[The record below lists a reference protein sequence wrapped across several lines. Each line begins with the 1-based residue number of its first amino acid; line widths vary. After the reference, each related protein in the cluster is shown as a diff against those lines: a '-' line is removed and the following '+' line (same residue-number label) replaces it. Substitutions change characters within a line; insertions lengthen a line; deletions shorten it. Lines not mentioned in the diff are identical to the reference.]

1 MAILTLAKCPI
12 ISSNQRL
19 RSRSIRAPFD
29 AESHIPG
36 VARRVCAPGVPP
48 NKIAMPSRN
57 RAICR
62 KRHLFKDLKW
72 CPGAES
78 NHRHCD
84 FQSHALPTELP
95 GRALFARQA
104 RLIESACRLV
114 QTRCAFFF
122 VAVARKIEWRG
133 AQDRMAPR
141 PWRSRGAIFYPAGR
155 ERYRFVRRAGPACR
169 LSRVRG
175 DAAPPTWPS
184 RPLRLARAPDE
195 IALRAELEHAR
206 LDRPG
211 HIVAVAKSH
220 LCQANP
226 ACAVRSCGLQG
237 PWLARGLGFA

>member
-1 MAILTLAKCPI
+1 MAPGRSSCEFAPPAKTKGPEI
-12 ISSNQRL
+12 RTFQKSPRPPPSH
-19 RSRSIRAPFD
+19 SRPFD
-29 AESHIPG
+29 LASR
-36 VARRVCAPGVPP
+36 AAQFAAA
-48 NKIAMPSRN
+48 IARN
-57 RAICR
+57 RPRRLAY
-62 KRHLFKDLKW
+62 
-72 CPGAES
+72 
-78 NHRHCD
+78 
-84 FQSHALPTELP
+84 
-95 GRALFARQA
+95 ARQIPFIPSQS
-104 RLIESACRLV
+104 RLGHTILRV
-114 QTRCAFFF
+114 T

-184 RPLRLARAPDE
+184 RPLRPARAPDE

-226 ACAVRSCGLQG
+226 VCAIRSCGLQG